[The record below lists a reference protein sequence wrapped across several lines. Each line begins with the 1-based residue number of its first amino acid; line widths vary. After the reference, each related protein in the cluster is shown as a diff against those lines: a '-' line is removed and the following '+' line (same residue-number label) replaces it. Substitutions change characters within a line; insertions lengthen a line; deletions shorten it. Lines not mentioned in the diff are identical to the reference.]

1 MNTRKL
7 TALTAIT
14 AILALAEFAGAVQ
27 IALGLDGPDRA
38 GWPFVAAFGVFFLI
52 AAWLLRRSRVIAGAV
67 FAGVLCLFTILHY
80 PSWYKHGALDW
91 TYDTVC
97 AVVALA
103 GLIGAIVVLAGR
115 LRHRAMA

>member
-7 TALTAIT
+7 TVLTAIT
-14 AILALAEFAGAVQ
+14 AILALAEFAGAAQ

-38 GWPFVAAFGVFFLI
+38 GWPFVAAFGAFFLI

-91 TYDTVC
+91 TYDTAC